1 MISNLTKYIP
11 TILVFFFIFAIF
23 YFYNSE
29 INKKNDLQKN
39 LIFHNLLKEKEES
52 LIIVENDTNDILDF
66 KSDVENYLKKKKKR
80 YFWNLLK

>member
-11 TILVFFFIFAIF
+11 TILVFFFICAIF
-23 YFYNSE
+23 YFYNSD

>member
-23 YFYNSE
+23 YFYNSD
-29 INKKNDLQKN
+29 INKKNELQKN

-66 KSDVENYLKKKKKR
+66 KSDVDNYLKKKKKR

>member
-23 YFYNSE
+23 YFYNSD

-66 KSDVENYLKKKKKR
+66 KSDVENYLKKKKKT

>member
-1 MISNLTKYIP
+1 MIVNMMRYAP
-11 TILVFFFIFAIF
+11 TILVFLFIFTVV
-23 YFYNSE
+23 YFYNSDF
-29 INKKNDLQKN
+29 NKKNDLQKN